1 MYKHC
6 RHKLT
11 KISAFKKWEK
21 SYGNSTSTINPLDQ
35 RADSKKSSNTD
46 DVDFFTI
53 GNAFAN
59 DNNDTFGTITAT
71 SNEMSMYSND
81 RTYHTSTTS
90 NVATGTMIHHHHH
103 HYYYHH
109 HKYHQRRLHLTH
121 LIIMLILELI
131 LSSNSQQTLY
141 S

>member
-6 RHKLT
+6 RHKLI

-21 SYGNSTSTINPLDQ
+21 SYGNSTSTINPLDH
-35 RADSKKSSNTD
+35 RADIKKSSNSD

-59 DNNDTFGTITAT
+59 DTSDTIGTIAAT

-81 RTYHTSTTS
+81 RTYHTS
-90 NVATGTMIHHHHH
+90 NVTTGTIIHHHHH
-103 HYYYHH
+103 HHH
-109 HKYHQRRLHLTH
+109 HHQRRRHLTH